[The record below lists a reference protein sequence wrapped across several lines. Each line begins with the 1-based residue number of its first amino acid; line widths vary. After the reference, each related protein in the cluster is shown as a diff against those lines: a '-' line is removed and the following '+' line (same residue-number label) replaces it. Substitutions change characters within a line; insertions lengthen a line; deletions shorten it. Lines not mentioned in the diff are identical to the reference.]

1 MTRRG
6 RRMPLAAATVPLGMA
21 LLVVGCASV
30 HQSGFRDR
38 VEQAAQQVAAGDVAG
53 ALATIDALDADVAVS
68 ATGGNLPPA
77 EADRIAAAIAAMRT
91 DLVALVAPPAT
102 PTAPPPASDPD
113 TAAETSAA
121 QTDDGN
127 GGRSPGKGK
136 AKGRPHD

>member
-6 RRMPLAAATVPLGMA
+6 RRMPLAAAAVAVGMV
-21 LLVVGCASV
+21 LLVVGCAPV
-30 HQSGFRDR
+30 HESGFRDR
-38 VEQAAQQVAAGDVAG
+38 VERAAQQVAAGDVAG
-53 ALATIDALDADVAVS
+53 ALATIDALDSDVAAS

-77 EADRIAAAIAAMRT
+77 EADRIAAAIAAVRT
-91 DLVALVAPPAT
+91 DLLALAAPPAAAT
-102 PTAPPPASDPD
+102 PPPASDTD
-113 TAAETSAA
+113 TAAATSAA